1 MNMAFEHL
9 ILNIIIFLAGIAG
22 LVLGGNSLVKGASNV
37 ARILGISPLVI
48 GLTVVAFGTSSP
60 EFLVGIIAAVKG
72 SSDIAIGNI
81 VGSNISN
88 IGLIL
93 GFTALISTIGVHS
106 SIIRIQTP
114 YMLFLS
120 ILLIVFCLNLSLGMA
135 EGITL
140 FLLLNFF
147 IIYNY
152 FKSKK
157 ENGSENNLN
166 SNNDKRALFKQ
177 VFLIIVGLAG
187 LIIGA
192 KLVVDKSILFAR
204 TLGVSE
210 LVISITAVAIGTSL
224 PELAASV
231 IAAIKR
237 ESDLIIGNIIGSNI
251 FNIGILGLIS
261 FIQPIKVNP
270 SLNKFELPVMLL
282 FSILIFILMFIG
294 RKISRIEGSILVLG
308 YAVFIYL
315 LF

>member
-1 MNMAFEHL
+1 MALEHL

-37 ARILGISPLVI
+37 ARILGVSPLVI

-60 EFLVGIIAAVKG
+60 EFLVGIIAAVRG

-93 GFTALISTIGVHS
+93 GFTALISSIAVHS
-106 SIIRIQTP
+106 SIIKIQTP
-114 YMLFLS
+114 YMLFLTV
-120 ILLIVFCLNLSLGMA
+120 ILIVFCLNLSLGMW
-135 EGITL
+135 EGIVL

-177 VFLIIVGLAG
+177 VFLITVGLAG

-210 LVISITAVAIGTSL
+210 LVISITAVAVGTSL

-231 IAAIKR
+231 IAAVKK

-251 FNIGILGLIS
+251 FNIGILGLVS
-261 FIQPIKVNP
+261 FIQPISVNP
-270 SLNKFELPVMLL
+270 SLTKFELPAMLL